1 MPNFIQV
8 VLIPCWLDIKMQD
21 LEYRRPTVSTYIS
34 LIRYIC
40 KITWL
45 CHIWCCFCH
54 TVIHVFWLN
63 VNALHFL
70 YTSIGWFHIIA
81 IVNCT
86 AINMGTHK
94 NLLKSDFIS
103 FRELFLGVG
112 CLSHMVDLF
121 SCIRG
126 VSLLSSNCRILSMF
140 SKGEFLQSPYIYL
153 AGAVVE
159 WIKRLLESSIAFGC
173 WFMHQLLRFESRPLL
188 LV

>member
-1 MPNFIQV
+1 MLSQIWENIQC
-8 VLIPCWLDIKMQD
+8 LLFWNWLNS
-21 LEYRRPTVSTYIS
+21 LS
-34 LIRYIC
+34 LIIS
-40 KITWL
+40 
-45 CHIWCCFCH
+45 
-54 TVIHVFWLN
+54 N
-63 VNALHFL
+63 
-70 YTSIGWFHIIA
+70 WFHFTVKEKIFILFYFMTEYFVVYEYHIFFIILLVDRHLGLFLTLG
-81 IVNCT
+81 IVNCA

-103 FRELFLGVG
+103 FRELFLGVE

-121 SCIRG
+121 SRIRG